1 MIQLKTPFS
10 ICVVGS
16 TGVGKTTFVKSI
28 IKDVHPTNIVKYDPF
43 NEYEKGYNIEID
55 NFLQL
60 DYKNKL
66 ILIEEAT
73 SVLSF
78 YNRIDIIKM
87 LTRRRHNN
95 VSSVFVFHSIR
106 SIPVYIFDF
115 LDGIFFFRTNDRRDI
130 VEKKY
135 KDIINLKLLDK
146 ITNLQHY
153 KYIYLHLR

>member
-1 MIQLKTPFS
+1 MNLKTPFS

-16 TGVGKTTFVKSI
+16 TGVGKTTFVNSI
-28 IKDVHPTNIVKYDPF
+28 IKDVHSSNIIKYDPF

-66 ILIEEAT
+66 IVVEEAT

-95 VSSVFVFHSIR
+95 VSSIFVFHSIR
-106 SIPVYIFDF
+106 TIPVYVFDF
-115 LDGIFFFRTNDRRDI
+115 LDGIVFFRTNDRRDI

-135 KDIINLKLLDK
+135 KDIIDKNLLDK
-146 ITNLQHY
+146 ITTLPDY
-153 KYIYLHLR
+153 TYIYLHLR

>member
-1 MIQLKTPFS
+1 MNLKTPFS

-43 NEYEKGYNIEID
+43 NEYEKGFNIEID

-60 DYKNKL
+60 DYKNKI
-66 ILIEEAT
+66 ILVEEAT

-95 VSSVFVFHSIR
+95 VSSIFVFHSIR

-115 LDGIFFFRTNDRRDI
+115 LDGIIFFRTNDRRDI

>member
-1 MIQLKTPFS
+1 
-10 ICVVGS
+10 VVGS

-28 IKDVHPTNIVKYDPF
+28 ITNVHASNIIKYDPF

-66 ILIEEAT
+66 ILVEEAT

-95 VSSVFVFHSIR
+95 VSSIFVFHSIR
-106 SIPVYIFDF
+106 TIPVYIFDF
-115 LDGIFFFRTNDRRDI
+115 LDGIVFFRTNDRRDI

-135 KDIINLKLLDK
+135 KDIIDENLLDK
-146 ITNLQHY
+146 ITNLPHY

>member
-1 MIQLKTPFS
+1 MNLKTPFS

-16 TGVGKTTFVKSI
+16 TGVGKTTFVKGI
-28 IKDVHPTNIVKYDPF
+28 IKDVHSTNIIKYDPF

-66 ILIEEAT
+66 ILVEEAT

-95 VSSVFVFHSIR
+95 VSSIFVFHSIR
-106 SIPVYIFDF
+106 TIPVYIFDF
-115 LDGIFFFRTNDRRDI
+115 LDGIVFFRTNDRRDI

-135 KDIINLKLLDK
+135 KDIIDENLLDK
-146 ITNLQHY
+146 ITTLPYY

>member
-28 IKDVHPTNIVKYDPF
+28 IKDVHSTNIIKYDPF

-66 ILIEEAT
+66 ILVEEAT

-95 VSSVFVFHSIR
+95 VSSIFVFHSIR
-106 SIPVYIFDF
+106 TIPVYIFDF
-115 LDGIFFFRTNDRRDI
+115 LDGIVFFRTNDRRDI

-135 KDIINLKLLDK
+135 KDIIDENLLDK
-146 ITNLQHY
+146 ITTLPHY

>member
-28 IKDVHPTNIVKYDPF
+28 IKDVHSTNIIKYDPF

-66 ILIEEAT
+66 ILVEEAT

-95 VSSVFVFHSIR
+95 VSSIFVFHSIR
-106 SIPVYIFDF
+106 TIPVYIFDF
-115 LDGIFFFRTNDRRDI
+115 LDGIVFFRTNDRRDI

-135 KDIINLKLLDK
+135 KDIIDENLLDK
-146 ITNLQHY
+146 ITTLPYY

>member
-1 MIQLKTPFS
+1 MNLKTPFS

-28 IKDVHPTNIVKYDPF
+28 IKDIHSTNIIKYDPF

-66 ILIEEAT
+66 ILVEEAT

-95 VSSVFVFHSIR
+95 VSSIFVFHSIR
-106 SIPVYIFDF
+106 TIPVYIFDF
-115 LDGIFFFRTNDRRDI
+115 LDGIVFFRTNDRKDI
-130 VEKKY
+130 IEKKY
-135 KDIINLKLLDK
+135 KDIITPELLDK
-146 ITNLQHY
+146 ITSLPNY

>member
-1 MIQLKTPFS
+1 MILKTPFS

-28 IKDVHPTNIVKYDPF
+28 ITNVHASNIIKYDPF

-66 ILIEEAT
+66 ILVEEAT

-95 VSSVFVFHSIR
+95 VSSIFVFHSIR
-106 SIPVYIFDF
+106 TIPVYIFDF
-115 LDGIFFFRTNDRRDI
+115 LDGIVFFRTNDRRDI

-135 KDIINLKLLDK
+135 KDIIDENLLDK
-146 ITNLQHY
+146 ITTLPHY

>member
-1 MIQLKTPFS
+1 MNLKTPFS

-16 TGVGKTTFVKSI
+16 TGVGKTTFVNSI
-28 IKDVHPTNIVKYDPF
+28 IKDVHSSNIIKYDPF
-43 NEYEKGYNIEID
+43 NEYEKGYNIKID

-66 ILIEEAT
+66 IVVEEAT

-95 VSSVFVFHSIR
+95 VSSIFVFHSIR
-106 SIPVYIFDF
+106 TIPVYVFDF
-115 LDGIFFFRTNDRRDI
+115 LDGIVFFRTNDRRDI

-135 KDIINLKLLDK
+135 KDIIDKNLLDK
-146 ITNLQHY
+146 ITTLPDY
-153 KYIYLHLR
+153 TYIYLHLR

>member
-1 MIQLKTPFS
+1 MNLKTPFS

-16 TGVGKTTFVKSI
+16 TGVGKTTFVKGI
-28 IKDVHPTNIVKYDPF
+28 IKDVHSTNIIKYDPF
-43 NEYEKGYNIEID
+43 NEYKKGYNIEID

-66 ILIEEAT
+66 ILVEEAT

-95 VSSVFVFHSIR
+95 VSSIFVFHSIR
-106 SIPVYIFDF
+106 TIPVYIFDF

-135 KDIINLKLLDK
+135 KDIIDPKLLDK
-146 ITNLQHY
+146 ITSLPNY

>member
-28 IKDVHPTNIVKYDPF
+28 IKDIHSTNIIKYDPF

-66 ILIEEAT
+66 ILVEEAT

-95 VSSVFVFHSIR
+95 VSSIFVFHSIR
-106 SIPVYIFDF
+106 TIPVYIFDF
-115 LDGIFFFRTNDRRDI
+115 LDGIVFFRTNDRRDI

-135 KDIINLKLLDK
+135 KDISDENLLDK
-146 ITNLQHY
+146 ITTLPHY

>member
-1 MIQLKTPFS
+1 MSLLKTPFS

-28 IKDVHPTNIVKYDPF
+28 IRDVHSSNIIKYDPF
-43 NEYEKGYNIEID
+43 AEYSKGYNIEID

-66 ILIEEAT
+66 ILVEEAT

-95 VSSVFVFHSIR
+95 VSSIFVFHSIR
-106 SIPVYIFDF
+106 TIPVYIFDF
-115 LDGIFFFRTNDRRDI
+115 LDGIVFFRTNDRKDI
-130 VEKKY
+130 IEKKY
-135 KDIINLKLLDK
+135 KDIITPELLDK
-146 ITNLQHY
+146 ITSLPNY

>member
-1 MIQLKTPFS
+1 MNLKTPFS

-16 TGVGKTTFVKSI
+16 TGVGKTTFVKGI
-28 IKDVHPTNIVKYDPF
+28 IKDVHSTNIIKYDPF
-43 NEYEKGYNIEID
+43 NEYKKGYNIEID

-66 ILIEEAT
+66 ILVEEAT

-95 VSSVFVFHSIR
+95 VSSIFVFHSIR
-106 SIPVYIFDF
+106 TIPVYIFDF
-115 LDGIFFFRTNDRRDI
+115 LDGIVFFRTNDRRDI

-135 KDIINLKLLDK
+135 KDIIDPKLLDK
-146 ITNLQHY
+146 ITSLPNY

>member
-28 IKDVHPTNIVKYDPF
+28 IKDIHSTNIIKYDPF

-66 ILIEEAT
+66 ILVEEAT

-95 VSSVFVFHSIR
+95 VSSIFVFHSIR
-106 SIPVYIFDF
+106 TIPVYIFDF
-115 LDGIFFFRTNDRRDI
+115 LDGIVFFRTNDRRDI

-135 KDIINLKLLDK
+135 KDIIDENLLDK
-146 ITNLQHY
+146 ITTLPHY

>member
-1 MIQLKTPFS
+1 MILKTPFS

-28 IKDVHPTNIVKYDPF
+28 IKDIHSTNIIKYDPF

-66 ILIEEAT
+66 ILVEEAT

-95 VSSVFVFHSIR
+95 VSSIFVFHSIR
-106 SIPVYIFDF
+106 TIPVYIFDF
-115 LDGIFFFRTNDRRDI
+115 LDGIVFFRTNDRRDI

-135 KDIINLKLLDK
+135 KDIIDENLLDK
-146 ITNLQHY
+146 ITTLPHY

>member
-1 MIQLKTPFS
+1 MNLKTPFS

-28 IKDVHPTNIVKYDPF
+28 IKDIHSTNIIKYDPF

-66 ILIEEAT
+66 ILVEEAT

-95 VSSVFVFHSIR
+95 VSSIFVFHSIR
-106 SIPVYIFDF
+106 TIPVYIFDF
-115 LDGIFFFRTNDRRDI
+115 LDGIVFFRTNDRRDI

-146 ITNLQHY
+146 ITNLPHY

>member
-1 MIQLKTPFS
+1 MNLKTPFS

-16 TGVGKTTFVKSI
+16 TGVGKTTFVKGI
-28 IKDVHPTNIVKYDPF
+28 IKDVHSTNIIKYDPF

-66 ILIEEAT
+66 ILVEEAT

-95 VSSVFVFHSIR
+95 VSSIFVFHSIR
-106 SIPVYIFDF
+106 TIPVYIFDF
-115 LDGIFFFRTNDRRDI
+115 LDGIVFFRTNDRRDI

-135 KDIINLKLLDK
+135 KDIIDKNLLDK
-146 ITNLQHY
+146 ITALPDY

>member
-1 MIQLKTPFS
+1 MNLKTPFS

-28 IKDVHPTNIVKYDPF
+28 IKDIHSTNIIKYDPF

-66 ILIEEAT
+66 ILVEEAT

-95 VSSVFVFHSIR
+95 VSSIFVFHSIR
-106 SIPVYIFDF
+106 TIPVYIFDF
-115 LDGIFFFRTNDRRDI
+115 LDGIVFFRTNDRRDI

-135 KDIINLKLLDK
+135 KDIIDENLLDK
-146 ITNLQHY
+146 ITTLPHY

>member
-1 MIQLKTPFS
+1 MNLKTPFS

-28 IKDVHPTNIVKYDPF
+28 IKDIHSTNIIKYDPF

-66 ILIEEAT
+66 ILVEEAT

-95 VSSVFVFHSIR
+95 VSSIFVFHSVR
-106 SIPVYIFDF
+106 TIPVYIFDF
-115 LDGIFFFRTNDRRDI
+115 LDGIVFFRTNDRRDI
-130 VEKKY
+130 IEKKY
-135 KDIINLKLLDK
+135 KDIIDENLLDK
-146 ITNLQHY
+146 ITTLPHY

>member
-28 IKDVHPTNIVKYDPF
+28 IKDIHSTNIIKYDPF

-66 ILIEEAT
+66 ILVEEAT

-95 VSSVFVFHSIR
+95 VSSIFVFHSIR
-106 SIPVYIFDF
+106 TIPVYIFDF
-115 LDGIFFFRTNDRRDI
+115 LDGIVFFRTNDRKDI
-130 VEKKY
+130 IEKKY
-135 KDIINLKLLDK
+135 KDIITPELLDK
-146 ITNLQHY
+146 ITSLPNY
-153 KYIYLHLR
+153 KYIYFDLR

>member
-43 NEYEKGYNIEID
+43 DEYEKGYNIEID

-66 ILIEEAT
+66 ILVEEAT

>member
-28 IKDVHPTNIVKYDPF
+28 IKDIHSTNIIKYDPF

-66 ILIEEAT
+66 ILVEEAT

-95 VSSVFVFHSIR
+95 VSSIFVFHSIR
-106 SIPVYIFDF
+106 TIPVYIFDF
-115 LDGIFFFRTNDRRDI
+115 LDGIVFFRTNDRRDI

-135 KDIINLKLLDK
+135 KDIIDENLLDK
-146 ITNLQHY
+146 ITTLPYY

>member
-1 MIQLKTPFS
+1 MNLKTPFS

-16 TGVGKTTFVKSI
+16 TGVGKTTFVNSI
-28 IKDVHPTNIVKYDPF
+28 IKDVHSSNIIKYDPF

-66 ILIEEAT
+66 IVVEEAT

-95 VSSVFVFHSIR
+95 VSSIFVFHSIR
-106 SIPVYIFDF
+106 TIPAYIFDF
-115 LDGIFFFRTNDRRDI
+115 LDGIVFFRTNDRRDI

-135 KDIINLKLLDK
+135 KDIIDKNLLDK
-146 ITNLQHY
+146 ITTLPDY
-153 KYIYLHLR
+153 TYIYLHLR

>member
-1 MIQLKTPFS
+1 MNLKTPFS

-16 TGVGKTTFVKSI
+16 TGVGKTTFVNSI
-28 IKDVHPTNIVKYDPF
+28 IKDVHSSNIIKYDPF

-66 ILIEEAT
+66 IVVEEAT

-95 VSSVFVFHSIR
+95 VSSIFVFHSIR
-106 SIPVYIFDF
+106 TIPAYVFDF
-115 LDGIFFFRTNDRRDI
+115 LDGIVFFRTNDRRDI

-135 KDIINLKLLDK
+135 KDIIDKNLLDK
-146 ITNLQHY
+146 ITTLPDY

>member
-1 MIQLKTPFS
+1 MNLKTPFS

-16 TGVGKTTFVKSI
+16 TGVGKTTFVNSI
-28 IKDVHPTNIVKYDPF
+28 IKDVHSSNIIKYDPF
-43 NEYEKGYNIEID
+43 NEYEKGYNIKID

-66 ILIEEAT
+66 IVVEEAT

-95 VSSVFVFHSIR
+95 VSSIFVFHSIR
-106 SIPVYIFDF
+106 TIPVYVFDF
-115 LDGIFFFRTNDRRDI
+115 LDGIVFFRTNDRRDI

-135 KDIINLKLLDK
+135 KDIIDKNLLDK
-146 ITNLQHY
+146 ITTLQDY

>member
-1 MIQLKTPFS
+1 MNLKTPFS

-28 IKDVHPTNIVKYDPF
+28 IKDIHSTNIIKYDPF

-60 DYKNKL
+60 NYKNKL
-66 ILIEEAT
+66 ILVEEAT

-95 VSSVFVFHSIR
+95 VSSIFVFHSIR
-106 SIPVYIFDF
+106 TIPVYIFDF
-115 LDGIFFFRTNDRRDI
+115 LDGIVFFRTNDRRDI

-135 KDIINLKLLDK
+135 KDIIDENLLDK
-146 ITNLQHY
+146 ITTLPHY

>member
-1 MIQLKTPFS
+1 MNLKTPFS

-43 NEYEKGYNIEID
+43 NEYEKGFNIEID

-66 ILIEEAT
+66 ILVEEAT

-95 VSSVFVFHSIR
+95 VSSIFVFHSIR
-106 SIPVYIFDF
+106 TIPVYIFDF
-115 LDGIFFFRTNDRRDI
+115 LDGIVFFRTNDRRDI

-135 KDIINLKLLDK
+135 KDIIDKNLLDK
-146 ITNLQHY
+146 ITNLPDY